1 MFTILFLCVSENMG
15 NLKQSGGIVIP
26 ILRQESTIL
35 LICEYIVLI
44 LIALILSIRIEIYWI
59 SEIESTVFGHKK
71 HKH

>member
-1 MFTILFLCVSENMG
+1 MFTILFVCASENMG

-44 LIALILSIRIEIYWI
+44 LIALILSIRIEIY
-59 SEIESTVFGHKK
+59 
-71 HKH
+71 